1 MAPTG
6 VTVRDPKSK
15 PAEKA
20 SSGLTITSAVVK
32 KGRPTVVKYTWTFNP
47 QKCPG
52 DFAVGVVDVVTKK
65 QIILDESVVT
75 RDHGKNNTGN
85 FTVDITFLKDK
96 PGDFSEVIATSK
108 SFQVKK
114 SDF

>member
-32 KGRPTVVKYTWTFNP
+32 KGRPTVVKYSWTFNP

-52 DFAVGVVDVVTKK
+52 ECVYSLLIQMPRILTTILPFAASLLASST
-65 QIILDESVVT
+65 L
-75 RDHGKNNTGN
+75 
-85 FTVDITFLKDK
+85 
-96 PGDFSEVIATSK
+96 
-108 SFQVKK
+108 
-114 SDF
+114 